1 MRRICLDG
9 NWSLIALSPE
19 KNNYGIKDG
28 SSFEITMPTSV
39 QDALIEVMVVPD
51 PYYAENELETMFIGK
66 SDWASRVHSTL
77 KLPRDAAM
85 SSTLRRWTPSH
96 LLS

>member
-39 QDALIEVMVVPD
+39 QDALIEAMVVPD
-51 PYYAENELETMFIGK
+51 PYYAEN
-66 SDWASRVHSTL
+66 
-77 KLPRDAAM
+77 
-85 SSTLRRWTPSH
+85 
-96 LLS
+96 